1 MCSGGF
7 AKCLGICLIPLAI
20 ACVLC
25 NILLFF
31 PGGTVQDSENI
42 TIQVFYFGGIVGS
55 GVLMIFPA
63 LVFLGLK
70 NNDCCGCCGNESCGR
85 RFAMLSSILFAA
97 VGVLGAGYSVIVSAV
112 AINHGPKCILNSD
125 VIPTV
130 GPTANST
137 VTLPV
142 NSTVTPS
149 VSSSVSSAVSLIVKA
164 STAPPVWGYPFD
176 NGDYLRTPDLWSK
189 CDGPNDIINW
199 HLTLFSML
207 LVMGL
212 IQGALCAV
220 QVVNGLLGALCGD
233 CCGCCGGSDGAV

>member
-1 MCSGGF
+1 M
-7 AKCLGICLIPLAI
+7 PLSI
-20 ACVLC
+20 VCVLC

-31 PGGTVQDSENI
+31 PGGTSVESEHI
-42 TIQVFYFGGIVGS
+42 TEEVWYFGGILGS

-97 VGVLGAGYSVIVSAV
+97 VGVIGAGYSVIVSAV
-112 AINHGPKCILNSD
+112 AINQGPECVVYSNETNKVWSNPFSD
-125 VIPTV
+125 
-130 GPTANST
+130 
-137 VTLPV
+137 
-142 NSTVTPS
+142 
-149 VSSSVSSAVSLIVKA
+149 
-164 STAPPVWGYPFD
+164 
-176 NGDYLRTPDLWSK
+176 GDYLSNKTAWANCLEPAGVVS
-189 CDGPNDIINW
+189 W
-199 HLTLFSML
+199 HLSLFSVL

-212 IQGALCAV
+212 IQMALCAV

>member
-20 ACVLC
+20 LCVLC

-31 PGGTVQDSENI
+31 PGGTVVDTTYI
-42 TIQVFYFGGIVGS
+42 TTEAFYFGGIVGS

-97 VGVLGAGYSVIVSAV
+97 VGVLGAGYSVIVSAI
-112 AINHGPKCILNSD
+112 AMDRGPRCR
-125 VIPTV
+125 T
-130 GPTANST
+130 
-137 VTLPV
+137 
-142 NSTVTPS
+142 
-149 VSSSVSSAVSLIVKA
+149 
-164 STAPPVWGYPFD
+164 WGNDTYEEWNYPFSK
-176 NGDYLRTPDLWSK
+176 GDYLSNHTLWED
-189 CDGPNDIINW
+189 CEGPKGVVTW

-207 LVMGL
+207 LIMGV
-212 IQGALCAV
+212 IQVALCAV

-233 CCGCCGGSDGAV
+233 CGCCGCCGGSDGAV

>member
-7 AKCLGICLIPLAI
+7 AKCLGVCLIPLTI
-20 ACVLC
+20 VCVLC

-31 PGGTVQDSENI
+31 PGGTIQDTDRI
-42 TIQVFYFGGIVGS
+42 TDQVFYLGGLLGS

-97 VGVLGAGYSVIVSAV
+97 VGVVGAGYSVIVSAV
-112 AINHGPKCILNSD
+112 AINLGPKCEFNNGTQL
-125 VIPTV
+125 
-130 GPTANST
+130 
-137 VTLPV
+137 L
-142 NSTVTPS
+142 
-149 VSSSVSSAVSLIVKA
+149 
-164 STAPPVWGYPFD
+164 WGYPFD
-176 NGDYLRTPDLWSK
+176 NGDYLKDKTFWTK
-189 CDGPNDIINW
+189 CVAPTGVVDW
-199 HLTLFSML
+199 HLSLFSVL

-212 IQGALCAV
+212 VQVALCAV

>member
-20 ACVLC
+20 LCILC

-31 PGGTVQDSENI
+31 PGGTTVDSEHI
-42 TIQVFYFGGIVGS
+42 TEEVFYFGGILGA

-85 RFAMLSSILFAA
+85 RFAMLSSILFAG
-97 VGVLGAGYSVIVSAV
+97 VGVLGAGYSVTISAI
-112 AINHGPKCILNSD
+112 AMNHGPECITFQNDSY
-125 VIPTV
+125 T
-130 GPTANST
+130 GWSR
-137 VTLPV
+137 
-142 NSTVTPS
+142 
-149 VSSSVSSAVSLIVKA
+149 
-164 STAPPVWGYPFD
+164 PFSK
-176 NGDYLRTPDLWSK
+176 GDYLTNHSLWES
-189 CDGPNDIINW
+189 CIGPKGVVTW

-207 LVMGL
+207 LIMSL
-212 IQGALCAV
+212 IQVALCAV

>member
-7 AKCLGICLIPLAI
+7 AKCLGISLMPLSI
-20 ACVLC
+20 ICVLC

-31 PGGTVQDSENI
+31 PGGKSVDSDHI
-42 TIQVFYFGGIVGS
+42 TQQVWYFGGILGS

-97 VGVLGAGYSVIVSAV
+97 VGVVGAGYSVIVSAV
-112 AINHGPKCILNSD
+112 AINQGPQCVVNI
-125 VIPTV
+125 
-130 GPTANST
+130 TANQ
-137 VTLPV
+137 
-142 NSTVTPS
+142 
-149 VSSSVSSAVSLIVKA
+149 
-164 STAPPVWGYPFD
+164 WDYPFL
-176 NGDYLRTPDLWSK
+176 NIDYLSNKTAWDACKEP
-189 CDGPNDIINW
+189 PNVVSW
-199 HLTLFSML
+199 HLSLFSVL

-212 IQGALCAV
+212 IQMALCAV

>member
-20 ACVLC
+20 VCVLC

-31 PGGTVQDSENI
+31 PGGKTVDTEHI
-42 TIQVFYFGGIVGS
+42 TDQVFYLGGLLGS

-97 VGVLGAGYSVIVSAV
+97 VGVLGAGYNVIISAV
-112 AINHGPKCILNSD
+112 AINHGPKCQI
-125 VIPTV
+125 
-130 GPTANST
+130 ANT
-137 VTLPV
+137 TT
-142 NSTVTPS
+142 NATD
-149 VSSSVSSAVSLIVKA
+149 
-164 STAPPVWGYPFD
+164 WGYPFE
-176 NGDYLRTPDLWSK
+176 NGDYLKEDNLWEK
-189 CDGPNDIINW
+189 CLGPKDVIHW
-199 HLTLFSML
+199 HLSLFSVL

-212 IQGALCAV
+212 IQVALCAV